1 MKSVTE
7 LIELG
12 KGIPIGRKIT
22 SLKELIPRE
31 RMRLKGLIQILKT
44 EGRIPPGT
52 SFWEVRYLVKKER
65 EWQRQQRKRENIAA
79 AIKWEIQLRKWKKE
93 QERRGCGHGEQGS
106 NCNR

>member
-22 SLKELIPRE
+22 SLKELTLCE

-44 EGRIPPGT
+44 EGRIPRET
-52 SFWEVRYLVKKER
+52 SFWEMRYLVKKQR
-65 EWQRQQRKRENIAA
+65 EWQRRLRRKEAIDAT
-79 AIKWEIQLRKWKKE
+79 IKWKLQRVREK
-93 QERRGCGHGEQGS
+93 GS
-106 NCNR
+106 N